1 MPKKIFL
8 QIFLLLIVII
18 ISIIFFRVYFVN
30 KNIENSSNNI
40 KIELD
45 NDDPKNNVEEKESN
59 LIYNIQYVSQD
70 KNGNSYIINSKFGEV
85 NNDKQE
91 LILLKEVT
99 ATINLKNSEPINIT
113 ADNAIYNNVN
123 YNTNFYENVLVVY
136 TQHNITS
143 DNLDL
148 DFQKNIA
155 TVSNNINYKNL
166 NTKLQADK
174 IEIDLITKN
183 SKIFMYNASEKVK
196 IVSIN

>member
-1 MPKKIFL
+1 MQKKIFL
-8 QIFLLLIVII
+8 QVFLLLVVLI

-40 KIELD
+40 NIELNKD
-45 NDDPKNNVEEKESN
+45 NLKNKEKESN
-59 LIYNIQYVSQD
+59 LIYNIQYVSKD

-85 NNDKQE
+85 NADKQE

-99 ATINLKNSEPINIT
+99 ATINLINSEPINIT
-113 ADNAIYNNVN
+113 ADNAIYNNTN
-123 YNTNFYENVLVVY
+123 YNTNFYENVLVVF

-148 DFQKNIA
+148 DFQKNLA
-155 TVSNNINYKNL
+155 TISNNINYKNL

-183 SKIFMYNASEKVK
+183 SKIFMYDASEKVK

>member
-45 NDDPKNNVEEKESN
+45 NDDTKNNVKEKESN

-174 IEIDLITKN
+174 IEIDLTTKN
-183 SKIFMYNASEKVK
+183 SKIFMHDASEKVK

>member
-59 LIYNIQYVSQD
+59 LIYNIQYISKD

-136 TQHNITS
+136 TQHYITS

-183 SKIFMYNASEKVK
+183 SKIFMYDASEKVK

>member
-59 LIYNIQYVSQD
+59 LIYNIQYVSKD

-136 TQHNITS
+136 TQHYITS

-183 SKIFMYNASEKVK
+183 SKIFMYDASEKVK

>member
-45 NDDPKNNVEEKESN
+45 NDDPKNNVEEKKSN

-136 TQHNITS
+136 TQHYITS

-183 SKIFMYNASEKVK
+183 SKIFMYDASEKVK

>member
-8 QIFLLLIVII
+8 QIFLLLIIII

-45 NDDPKNNVEEKESN
+45 SDNPKNNVEEKESN

-148 DFQKNIA
+148 DFQKNVA

>member
-123 YNTNFYENVLVVY
+123 YNTNFL
-136 TQHNITS
+136 
-143 DNLDL
+143 
-148 DFQKNIA
+148 
-155 TVSNNINYKNL
+155 
-166 NTKLQADK
+166 
-174 IEIDLITKN
+174 
-183 SKIFMYNASEKVK
+183 
-196 IVSIN
+196 